1 MEPEFSIVAV
11 PKPADRLPTL
21 PTRAAKGRAAGA
33 SRDGYV
39 AGLLA
44 GLVML
49 VMLAGSAVLISYFW
63 PVFEVATSRPTMTPP
78 AISQEEM

>member
-1 MEPEFSIVAV
+1 MEPEE
-11 PKPADRLPTL
+11 LQ
-21 PTRAAKGRAAGA
+21 RAEQRELQREG
-33 SRDGYV
+33 SV

-63 PVFEVATSRPTMTPP
+63 PVFEVATSRPSMTPR
-78 AISQEEM
+78 AISQEEE